1 MKHTSAT
8 TFAAIALSLFTAT
21 LFSSALAAET
31 NAPTT
36 PPKATAVEAPK
47 ADRLEK
53 AAHPIVVIET
63 SLGTITAELWE
74 DKAPLTV
81 ANFLSYADKGFYN
94 DLIFHRVIRGFM
106 IQGGGFTKN
115 MQKKKTDA
123 PVKNEARA
131 DAPNARGTLAM
142 ARTSDVNSATAQFFI
157 NLVNNTSLDHKN
169 DTPPGYGYAVFGK
182 VTSGMDVVDK
192 IAAVQT
198 GRAGPFND
206 VPREAVVI
214 KSIKKSE

>member
-8 TFAAIALSLFTAT
+8 TLTAIALSVFTST
-21 LFSSALAAET
+21 LFSSAMAAES
-31 NAPTT
+31 NAPAT
-36 PPKATAVEAPK
+36 PPKATAVEAPER
-47 ADRLEK
+47 DRLEK
-53 AAHPIVVIET
+53 AAHPIVIIDT
-63 SLGTITAELWE
+63 SLGAITVELWE

-123 PVKNEARA
+123 PIKNEARA
-131 DAPNARGTLAM
+131 DAPNSRGTLAM

-157 NLVNNTSLDHKN
+157 NLVNNASLDHKN
-169 DTPPGYGYAVFGK
+169 NTPAGYGYAVFGK

-192 IAAVQT
+192 MAAVQT
-198 GRAGPFND
+198 GRFGPFND